1 MEYINTII
9 TGGQY
14 EDPTEWV
21 GTNPNCLLCE
31 KEIEFM
37 DEYCED
43 HQRCDT
49 CGEREVCERDC
60 VNYKTKE

>member
-1 MEYINTII
+1 MGYIHTII

-14 EDPTEWV
+14 TDPTEWD

-43 HQRCDT
+43 HQRCDD
-49 CGEREVCERDC
+49 CGEREVCENEC
-60 VNYKTKE
+60 PNYKTKE